1 MHGDFRLQT
10 KLVRGF
16 HYELWSKR
24 EFFPEGGRERPLQ
37 TCCISKE
44 KKTKENTTGEMHITS
59 VMTLERK
66 QALMGSRTVS
76 QEYIIALES

>member
-1 MHGDFRLQT
+1 
-10 KLVRGF
+10 
-16 HYELWSKR
+16 
-24 EFFPEGGRERPLQ
+24 
-37 TCCISKE
+37 
-44 KKTKENTTGEMHITS
+44 MHITS